1 MAVYAK
7 DIAAK
12 LGLSPAAVSLAL
24 RGKPGIGQETRERIL
39 RTAAEMGYRKRAD
52 TGRPSLCLVLYKRHG
67 AVVSDTDFFAALTE
81 SITRQARLLGYELL
95 LTFFYG
101 NQDSAEQLRSLKA
114 SPCDGI
120 LLLATEMVAADF
132 PPFRSLT
139 VPLVVLDSYFPD
151 EKYDSVLINNVY
163 GAKRAVQ
170 YLIAQGHSEIGY
182 LSSKVMIRNFHERQD
197 GWLRGIQTIPVA
209 NGSRHHVVKVSPTAD
224 GAFRDM
230 AAYLQLGGKLP
241 TAFFADNDLIAIS
254 CARALRAA
262 GYRIPE
268 DVSLIGVDGI
278 AAGELLDPPL
288 TTMRV
293 PTDQLGIAAVNRLV
307 ERIRGLA
314 PGLVKIQV
322 AMELLERGSVLPI
335 RT

>member
-24 RGKPGIGQETRERIL
+24 RGKPGIGQETRDRIL
-39 RTAAEMGYRKRAD
+39 RTAAEMGYQKKENAS
-52 TGRPSLCLVLYKRHG
+52 RPSLCLVLYKRHG
-67 AVVSDTDFFAALTE
+67 AVVRDTDFFAALTE

-95 LTFFYG
+95 ITYFYG

-278 AAGELLDPPL
+278 AAWELLDPPL